1 MKNYVYTYDNYV
13 FDLYGTLVDV
23 LTDEESDAF
32 WRKIAKIL
40 KGNSDEIKF
49 EYKKLCSEKTD
60 EAGKDGEFDLLDVFE
75 KMLLNH
81 DCKVDEKEFAWKFRK
96 ASLKREKLFPKVKSS
111 LKDLRKRGKGVYLI
125 SNAQSCFTRKELDKL
140 SLTSLFD
147 GIVIS
152 SEVGYK
158 KPSKAIFDIAFEK
171 FGIDKE
177 KSIFI
182 GNDPIDDIQGAEN
195 AGIQTHFVSRSK

>member
-177 KSIFI
+177 TSIFI

>member
-96 ASLKREKLFPKVKSS
+96 ASIKREKLFPKVKST